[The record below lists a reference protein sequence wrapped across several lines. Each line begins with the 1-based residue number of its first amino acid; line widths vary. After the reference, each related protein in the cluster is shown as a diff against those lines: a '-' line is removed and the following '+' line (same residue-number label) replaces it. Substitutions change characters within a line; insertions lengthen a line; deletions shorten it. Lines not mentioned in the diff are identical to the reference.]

1 MPKLDWI
8 AVQDAFDKKK
18 DIGAVGFVGNDI
30 VTIVSFYD
38 AADANR
44 DGEVSWGEWLV
55 SKNPIIS
62 TDGINIT
69 EVCQAAKYDMRILQ
83 RDASI
88 IDMAN
93 KQFMEFATGL
103 VMDGVYAV
111 YFFLVVLSV
120 IWLAVTLS
128 QIARVLDEKGDEV
141 HAQLLSQDA
150 AEERPKIE
158 RTRSFTISPP
168 RVTIVSRTTSSST
181 VPTRASTWPLVS
193 ACTVAWAIAW
203 PSCSS
208 RSYGRNCSRA
218 STTSRSSASRKSCSP
233 TSCAATPR

>member
-111 YFFLVVLSV
+111 YFSRGVKMAGG
-120 IWLAVTLS
+120 AVAKTITKS
-128 QIARVLDEKGDEV
+128 MVKQMIIRKGFEKVAKE
-141 HAQLLSQDA
+141 AYQA
-150 AEERPKIE
+150 
-158 RTRSFTISPP
+158 SF
-168 RVTIVSRTTSSST
+168 
-181 VPTRASTWPLVS
+181 
-193 ACTVAWAIAW
+193 
-203 PSCSS
+203 
-208 RSYGRNCSRA
+208 
-218 STTSRSSASRKSCSP
+218 
-233 TSCAATPR
+233 